1 MWLMTSFG
9 FFSIVRKGESAEL
22 TIRSRTRG
30 DLDRLRAHYLPE
42 LGPSLAHAGTD
53 YPWRAVVAPW
63 PLQAAMARIVEDLD
77 YPNFKDEVALT
88 LGKDRAKRYG
98 KVWSALYDLPEDL
111 PEPAGHEVLPWP
123 GKPPQGLA
131 PAYGGVVIDPQG
143 HVLMREVAG
152 HFDGYVWSFAKGR
165 PEPGEAPRACALR
178 EVQEET
184 GVAATVL
191 TALPGEFAGGTTVNR
206 YFLMGA
212 DRRQVS
218 LDFRSPET
226 AGLRW
231 ATPDE
236 ARRLIG
242 ETTHA
247 QGRQRDLAVLDA
259 ALACLPCPP
268 PLARPIAMRGAWK
281 SRPLPALR
289 RSQPLDLSFTPAEMG
304 RLWRGWVPGAMEE
317 KWFARFE
324 DGVLHLFRSW
334 TGLAVFRV
342 HFEPAAT
349 GWKAVRLEASAHPGH
364 HPNTDPRQDLE
375 QAVAL
380 LQQLVNGP
388 DEPTV

>member
-123 GKPPQGLA
+123 TKPPQGLA

-152 HFDGYVWSFAKGR
+152 HFDGSFG
-165 PEPGEAPRACALR
+165 PSPRAA
-178 EVQEET
+178 
-184 GVAATVL
+184 
-191 TALPGEFAGGTTVNR
+191 P
-206 YFLMGA
+206 
-212 DRRQVS
+212 
-218 LDFRSPET
+218 SPERRRGP
-226 AGLRW
+226 A
-231 ATPDE
+231 PC
-236 ARRLIG
+236 ARCRRRP
-242 ETTHA
+242 A
-247 QGRQRDLAVLDA
+247 W
-259 ALACLPCPP
+259 PP
-268 PLARPIAMRGAWK
+268 PC
-281 SRPLPALR
+281 
-289 RSQPLDLSFTPAEMG
+289 
-304 RLWRGWVPGAMEE
+304 
-317 KWFARFE
+317 
-324 DGVLHLFRSW
+324 
-334 TGLAVFRV
+334 
-342 HFEPAAT
+342 
-349 GWKAVRLEASAHPGH
+349 
-364 HPNTDPRQDLE
+364 
-375 QAVAL
+375 
-380 LQQLVNGP
+380 
-388 DEPTV
+388 

>member
-1 MWLMTSFG
+1 M
-9 FFSIVRKGESAEL
+9 
-22 TIRSRTRG
+22 
-30 DLDRLRAHYLPE
+30 
-42 LGPSLAHAGTD
+42 
-53 YPWRAVVAPW
+53 
-63 PLQAAMARIVEDLD
+63 
-77 YPNFKDEVALT
+77 
-88 LGKDRAKRYG
+88 
-98 KVWSALYDLPEDL
+98 
-111 PEPAGHEVLPWP
+111 
-123 GKPPQGLA
+123 
-131 PAYGGVVIDPQG
+131 
-143 HVLMREVAG
+143 
-152 HFDGYVWSFAKGR
+152 
-165 PEPGEAPRACALR
+165 
-178 EVQEET
+178 
-184 GVAATVL
+184 AATVL

-218 LDFRSPET
+218 LDFRSAET

-247 QGRQRDLAVLDA
+247 KGRQRDLAVLDA

-289 RSQPLDLSFTPAEMG
+289 RSQPLDLSFTPAEMS

-334 TGLAVFRV
+334 TGRAVFRV

-380 LQQLVNGP
+380 LQRLVSGP
-388 DEPTV
+388 DKPTV